1 MRHETP
7 QEVIDDIIRN
17 SQSRYAKK
25 VYDKNLRKKL
35 LKQKRDEEKISQGVC
50 DSSDSCV
57 QLSFSF
63 DRDMR

>member
-7 QEVIDDIIRN
+7 QEVIDDIIQN
-17 SQSRYAKK
+17 SEAKYAKK

-35 LKQKRDEEKISQGVC
+35 LKQKRDEEKISQEVS
-50 DSSDSCV
+50 DSSHSCV

-63 DRDMR
+63 DKDER